1 MIHWTFAS
9 CCFCWGG
16 FMWILQSALC
26 EPTSDTLGFHFFQ
39 QNLHRK
45 RTGLLLLLR
54 VSAAQTLRFKW
65 FTPPAQILAVL
76 VSMKKICNGQNPSA
90 HHVQFLGWSLQW
102 FECPVRMSIC
112 NKWNTHT
119 HIVAQS
125 WWWSE
130 PANWWCKL
138 CTIITVKAS
147 GLASTART
155 LNELSSPKVKPPP
168 SIWTCHCQLLHVG
181 SCMAF
186 FASLLVFLIFP
197 EVALERLVVNSIW
210 IENARKQCHVLP
222 HGKVWSEGMFGGYTG
237 TRESKANGNVCSNC
251 AQRHL
256 HLPRADKDTSFR
268 TWHDRK
274 STTNDIPYR
283 DHLRYKWNLYIGN
296 GFGAF
301 GASLH
306 NIEQQQRHTTL
317 PAIGLSI
324 GTWFIGFTF
333 EHHKNPRNLLVV
345 VPSIAHIC
353 HMIPLYLPL
362 GRSKRTGHPCF
373 QVCGHYIVSRYSPS
387 MKKM

>member
-1 MIHWTFAS
+1 MENWQESNGCAKGNTVGEKIKIVSLDNHWVLNFKIH
-9 CCFCWGG
+9 
-16 FMWILQSALC
+16 LL
-26 EPTSDTLGFHFFQ
+26 
-39 QNLHRK
+39 NL
-45 RTGLLLLLR
+45 
-54 VSAAQTLRFKW
+54 FKNC
-65 FTPPAQILAVL
+65 I
-76 VSMKKICNGQNPSA
+76 
-90 HHVQFLGWSLQW
+90 
-102 FECPVRMSIC
+102 ECPVRMSIC
-112 NKWNTHT
+112 NKWNTYA

-138 CTIITVKAS
+138 CTVITVKAS

-155 LNELSSPKVKPPP
+155 LNELSSPKAKPPP
-168 SIWTCHCQLLHVG
+168 SIWTCHCQLLRVG

-210 IENARKQCHVLP
+210 IENARKQCEWKTSAVTMPRGTFICPAPIRIHLSG
-222 HGKVWSEGMFGGYTG
+222 HDMTG
-237 TRESKANGNVCSNC
+237 
-251 AQRHL
+251 
-256 HLPRADKDTSFR
+256 RAPPMIYHTAVILD
-268 TWHDRK
+268 
-274 STTNDIPYR
+274 
-283 DHLRYKWNLYIGN
+283 KWNLYIGN

-301 GASLH
+301 GAFLH

-353 HMIPLYLPL
+353 HILPLYLPL
-362 GRSKRTGHPCF
+362 GRTLWAHMGIHRGKRTGHPCF
-373 QVCGHYIVSRYSPS
+373 QVCDHYIVSRYSPS